1 MGFLSLAWRMAG
13 SERMSD
19 RRALRGAK
27 CMPDIRQGM
36 AVQASEGCQRCARR
50 EEDKQ
55 ERAEP
60 LTASA
65 ARDPVPEP
73 PYVVGVVNLLALAV
87 TLHANGPELA
97 VSIDMFGIYSNVQAR
112 TSLSGTL
119 PEKACDSLQ
128 AVSGY
133 TL

>member
-1 MGFLSLAWRMAG
+1 MHARHQAG
-13 SERMSD
+13 EGCAGVRGVSTVCAA
-19 RRALRGAK
+19 RRRPAGTRGATH
-27 CMPDIRQGM
+27 
-36 AVQASEGCQRCARR
+36 R
-50 EEDKQ
+50 E
-55 ERAEP
+55 R
-60 LTASA
+60 